1 MAPGILIKKLL
12 IKPSQRIAI
21 LSAPAV
27 YLDELGALPVGLKL
41 VAKPHGC
48 PPDFVGLFVKE
59 KAELKKMA
67 AGVLDI
73 LKPDAIFW
81 VSRDF
86 LEWF

>member
-1 MAPGILIKKLL
+1 MALGILIKKLL
-12 IKPSQRIAI
+12 IKPGQRIAI

-27 YLDELGALPVGLKL
+27 YLDKLGALPEGVEL
-41 VAKPHGC
+41 VAKPHGG
-48 PPDFVGLFVKE
+48 PLDFVRLFGKE